1 MTLAQ
6 LRYAIT
12 VAGASSMNEGV
23 GSGGWSRAF

>member
-12 VAGASSMNEGV
+12 VAGASSMNEAAGQV
-23 GSGGWSRAF
+23 FQRQ